1 MLKHPEAQAK
11 AQLELD
17 SVLGF
22 GQLPSFGDEASL
34 PYISAIVNECLRW
47 EVPTPIA
54 IPHQSTKD
62 DEYRGYHIPAGTI
75 VIPNS
80 W

>member
-1 MLKHPEAQAK
+1 MIKYPEVQKK

-17 SVLGF
+17 GVLGA
-22 GQLPSFGDEASL
+22 GQLPSFGDEATL
-34 PYISAIVNECLRW
+34 PYLSAIVNECLRW
-47 EVPTPIA
+47 EIVVPFA
-54 IPHQSTKD
+54 IPHRTTKD

-75 VIPNS
+75 VLPNS